1 MVSRI
6 EWTGKCLLLGWCF
19 QDVLAHKTNWLQEGN
34 VLNSKLN
41 ICSFALPRISFSNTI
56 IKYWSVTNGQRNKC
70 TGTWTKR
77 CEGWGL
83 DKFKIISFQSKKLSF
98 TEWNNFTLRL
108 FSMKS
113 PFLENEVQPMS
124 FIRTQKTSRSNCNQS
139 FEIETY
145 SFFSR
150 NDPNFHV
157 CTGHHAHSRTNAF
170 LWRKG
175 FFIGDKVPYS
185 I

>member
-19 QDVLAHKTNWLQEGN
+19 QDVQAHKTNWLQ
-34 VLNSKLN
+34 KLN

-56 IKYWSVTNGQRNKC
+56 MKYWSVTNVQRNKC

-124 FIRTQKTSRSNCNQS
+124 FIRIYQDTKDFQK
-139 FEIETY
+139 
-145 SFFSR
+145 
-150 NDPNFHV
+150 
-157 CTGHHAHSRTNAF
+157 
-170 LWRKG
+170 
-175 FFIGDKVPYS
+175 
-185 I
+185 